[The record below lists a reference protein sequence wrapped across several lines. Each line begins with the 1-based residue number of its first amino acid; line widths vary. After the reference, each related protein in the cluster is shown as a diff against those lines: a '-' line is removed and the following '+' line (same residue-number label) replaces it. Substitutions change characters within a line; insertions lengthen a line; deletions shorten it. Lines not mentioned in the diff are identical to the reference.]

1 MEILQNQIDNWFVA
15 QPGWI
20 PYTGSPLM
28 SEEKFLKAKFTS
40 FVLKTKRG
48 CFPARNACLHD
59 LLTFLQ
65 CRGCSLVVVP
75 FGDELESSLNGS
87 TSNLQDS
94 NGRSFATSFS
104 AQSGAASPVFHHSGS
119 IQGLHNIHGSFNVP
133 NMPGTLASR
142 NSTINSVPSGGVQQ
156 PTGNLSSG
164 RYASNSLPVALSQIS
179 HGSSH
184 GHSGVANRGGISV
197 VGSPGYSSST
207 NGVGGSIP
215 GILPTSAAIA
225 NRSAVPGLGV
235 SPILGNAGPR
245 ITSSMGNIVGG
256 GNIGRSISSGGGLS
270 VPGIASRLNLAANSG
285 SGSLNVQGPNRL
297 MSGVLQQGKIVSVLL
312 AINGWDCD
320 LLPEFVLVGDE
331 SSPQVISMLGNS
343 YPSAGGPLSQGHVQT
358 VNNLSSMGMLNDMN
372 SNENSPFDINDFPQL
387 TSRPSSSG
395 GPQGQLGSLRKQGLG
410 VSPIVQQ
417 NKSSASKMRIF
428 QLYRDLKLMH
438 HQISPSV
445 QSNKDRGPGGNADYA
460 MDLHQKEQF
469 HDNTVSMMQS
479 QHFSMGRSAGFN
491 LGGSYSS
498 HRPQQQQQHAPAVS
512 SSGVSFS
519 PVNNQDLLHL
529 HGSDIFPSSHSTYH
543 SQTSGPPGIGLRPL
557 NSPNTVSGMGSYD
570 QLIQQYQQH
579 QNQSQFRLQQMSAV
593 SQAFRDQGMKS
604 MQATQA
610 APDPFGLL
618 GLLSVIRMSDPDLT
632 SLALGIDLTTLG
644 LNLNSAENLHKTFG
658 SPWSDEPAK
667 GDPEFSVPQCYYAK
681 QPPALHQ
688 GYFLKFQVETLFYI
702 FYSMPKDEAQLY
714 AANEL
719 YNRGW
724 FFHREHRLW
733 FIRVA
738 NMEPLV
744 KTNTYERGSYLCFD
758 PNTWES
764 VRKDNFVLHYELLE
778 KKPPLP
784 QH

>member
-1 MEILQNQIDNWFVA
+1 
-15 QPGWI
+15 
-20 PYTGSPLM
+20 M
-28 SEEKFLKAKFTS
+28 S
-40 FVLKTKRG
+40 G
-48 CFPARNACLHD
+48 
-59 LLTFLQ
+59 LLN
-65 CRGCSLVVVP
+65 
-75 FGDELESSLNGS
+75 SSLNGS

-297 MSGVLQQGKIVSVLL
+297 MSGVLQQ
-312 AINGWDCD
+312 A
-320 LLPEFVLVGDE
+320 
-331 SSPQVISMLGNS
+331 SPQVISMLGNS

-358 VNNLSSMGMLNDMN
+358 VNNLSSMAMLNDVN

-417 NKSSASKMRIF
+417 NQEFSIQNEDFPALPGFK
-428 QLYRDLKLMH
+428 
-438 HQISPSV
+438 
-445 QSNKDRGPGGNADYA
+445 GGNADYA

>member
-1 MEILQNQIDNWFVA
+1 
-15 QPGWI
+15 
-20 PYTGSPLM
+20 M
-28 SEEKFLKAKFTS
+28 S
-40 FVLKTKRG
+40 G
-48 CFPARNACLHD
+48 
-59 LLTFLQ
+59 LLN
-65 CRGCSLVVVP
+65 
-75 FGDELESSLNGS
+75 SSLNGS

-297 MSGVLQQGKIVSVLL
+297 MSGVLQQ
-312 AINGWDCD
+312 A
-320 LLPEFVLVGDE
+320 
-331 SSPQVISMLGNS
+331 SPQVISMLGNS

-358 VNNLSSMGMLNDMN
+358 VNNLSSMAMLNDVN

-417 NKSSASKMRIF
+417 NQEFSIQNEDFPALPGFK
-428 QLYRDLKLMH
+428 
-438 HQISPSV
+438 
-445 QSNKDRGPGGNADYA
+445 GGNADYA

-744 KTNTYERGSYLCFD
+744 KTNSYERGSYLCFD

>member
-1 MEILQNQIDNWFVA
+1 
-15 QPGWI
+15 
-20 PYTGSPLM
+20 M
-28 SEEKFLKAKFTS
+28 S
-40 FVLKTKRG
+40 G
-48 CFPARNACLHD
+48 
-59 LLTFLQ
+59 LLN
-65 CRGCSLVVVP
+65 
-75 FGDELESSLNGS
+75 SSLNGS

-297 MSGVLQQGKIVSVLL
+297 MSGVLQQ
-312 AINGWDCD
+312 A
-320 LLPEFVLVGDE
+320 
-331 SSPQVISMLGNS
+331 SPQVISMLGNS

-358 VNNLSSMGMLNDMN
+358 VNNLSSMGMLNDVN

-417 NKSSASKMRIF
+417 NQEFSIQNEDFPALPGFK
-428 QLYRDLKLMH
+428 
-438 HQISPSV
+438 
-445 QSNKDRGPGGNADYA
+445 GGNADYA

-764 VRKDNFVLHYELLE
+764 VRKDNFVLYYELLE

>member
-1 MEILQNQIDNWFVA
+1 
-15 QPGWI
+15 
-20 PYTGSPLM
+20 M
-28 SEEKFLKAKFTS
+28 S
-40 FVLKTKRG
+40 G
-48 CFPARNACLHD
+48 
-59 LLTFLQ
+59 LLN
-65 CRGCSLVVVP
+65 
-75 FGDELESSLNGS
+75 SSLNGS

-297 MSGVLQQGKIVSVLL
+297 MSGVLQQ
-312 AINGWDCD
+312 A
-320 LLPEFVLVGDE
+320 
-331 SSPQVISMLGNS
+331 SPQVISMLGNS

-417 NKSSASKMRIF
+417 NQEFSIQNEDFPALPGFK
-428 QLYRDLKLMH
+428 
-438 HQISPSV
+438 
-445 QSNKDRGPGGNADYA
+445 GGNADYA

-512 SSGVSFS
+512 SGGVSFS